1 MQTGLGSTRRGG
13 CPQGARGSQEASSVL
28 EEPSWPFRQRL
39 IYPAGTRGGEQVT
52 PGSAPAPCWRRSV
65 GQDSSSSC
73 LSQIPCEW
81 APPSVHCAD
90 LRRGVSRKG
99 PPLTFGLEAIFIG
112 CGIQANSFPF
122 GTLEVLLGVHWLASV
137 LRETCLPCSC
147 CVMVLPP
154 QLFLRLSPCR
164 WL

>member
-28 EEPSWPFRQRL
+28 EEPSWPFRQSHLSRRHQGRR
-39 IYPAGTRGGEQVT
+39 AGHAGVCPRPLLE
-52 PGSAPAPCWRRSV
+52 AV